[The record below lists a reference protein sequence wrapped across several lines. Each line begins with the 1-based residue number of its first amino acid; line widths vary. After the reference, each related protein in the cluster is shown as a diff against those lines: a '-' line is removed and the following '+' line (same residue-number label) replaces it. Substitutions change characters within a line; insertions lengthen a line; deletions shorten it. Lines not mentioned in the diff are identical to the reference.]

1 MKKFKKILLLLIPV
15 VFLSG
20 CSFRKDNLED
30 ATIYTTIYPVEYL
43 VNFLYSDYGTVESI
57 YPKGEGADITNRSLT
72 KKQIKKYAKGN
83 LFIYNG
89 KSNENDIAMN
99 LVNENQNLII
109 IDASNGITYT
119 HGVKEL
125 WLNPKNYLMSAKN
138 IKNYLIEN
146 LKSTTI
152 KKYVEDKYN
161 EIDEIISL
169 KIAELE
175 SIGKEALEKGT
186 NTIVVSDNALKFLE
200 DFNFNIISLDEETI
214 TEASLNSI
222 NNNFKNGNY
231 KSIVVL
237 DNNFTENIN
246 KIIKDYNIKAIDV
259 NSMSYITDESD
270 LNYLNVMQEF
280 IDNIRN
286 ITIVN

>member
-1 MKKFKKILLLLIPV
+1 MKKLKKILLLFMPV
-15 VFLSG
+15 VLLTG
-20 CSFRKDNLED
+20 CSLRKDNLED

-43 VNFLYSDYGTVESI
+43 VNFLYSNYGTIESI
-57 YPKGEGADITNRSLT
+57 YPKGEDADIANHNLT
-72 KKQIKKYAKGN
+72 KKQIKKYAKGD

-99 LVNENQNLII
+99 LINENQKLII

-119 HGVKEL
+119 NGEKEL

-138 IKNYLIEN
+138 IKNYLCEN
-146 LKSTTI
+146 LKSKTI
-152 KKYVEDKYN
+152 KQYVEDKYN

-169 KIAELE
+169 KIAELK

-200 DFNFNIISLDEETI
+200 DFKFNVISLDEETL

-222 NNNFKNGNY
+222 HNNFKNGNY
-231 KSIVVL
+231 KNIVVL
-237 DNNFTENIN
+237 DNNYTENIN
-246 KIIKDYNIKAIDV
+246 KIVKEYNIKTVDV
-259 NSMSYITDESD
+259 NSMISITDESELD
-270 LNYLNVMQEF
+270 FLNVMQEF
-280 IDNIRN
+280 VDNLRN